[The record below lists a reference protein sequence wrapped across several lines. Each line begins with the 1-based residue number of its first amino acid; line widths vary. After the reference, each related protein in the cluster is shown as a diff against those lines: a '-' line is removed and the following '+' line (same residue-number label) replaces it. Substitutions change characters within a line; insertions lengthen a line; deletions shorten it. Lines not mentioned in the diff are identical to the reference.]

1 MWVTLISLK
10 NKGFSR
16 RQVCAVYQCGE
27 QPPFDLGEYRLT
39 ARPPRRP
46 VEPASDVPVAV
57 GSDVIIFIRALR
69 QWCDKLGAGIGYP
82 IGSGHRI
89 SVVTVPMPLP
99 LVTAKAIRHGSFSKI

>member
-1 MWVTLISLK
+1 VRGAVVT
-10 NKGFSR
+10 
-16 RQVCAVYQCGE
+16 
-27 QPPFDLGEYRLT
+27 PPFDLGEYRLT
-39 ARPPRRP
+39 ARP

-69 QWCDKLGAGIGYP
+69 QWCDKPGAGIGYP

-99 LVTAKAIRHGSFSKI
+99 LVTAKAIWHGSFSKI